1 MELIASSTG
10 IFKWD
15 HNFSKFI
22 LLQLVFRHLDFSKFS
37 KQNKMWDRNFF
48 LFVLTMTVASL
59 LQLFPNFMSLHNLM
73 YVLASKKWHLHSL
86 RTFCSSAIA
95 APRLHVVNHTCNF
108 FFTAI
113 FGVHSILFWT
123 NFVKH

>member
-15 HNFSKFI
+15 RNFSKFI

-86 RTFCSSAIA
+86 RTFFCSSAIA
-95 APRLHVVNHTCNF
+95 APRLFNMSLTIHVIF
-108 FFTAI
+108 FNRY
-113 FGVHSILFWT
+113 FWSSF
-123 NFVKH
+123 NSFLE